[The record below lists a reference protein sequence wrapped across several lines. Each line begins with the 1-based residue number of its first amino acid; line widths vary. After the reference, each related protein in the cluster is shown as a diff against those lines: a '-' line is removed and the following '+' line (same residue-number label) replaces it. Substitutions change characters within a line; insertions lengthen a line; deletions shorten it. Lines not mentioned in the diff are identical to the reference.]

1 MNNEMIVSVPLKTSQ
16 VDVVLNALEEKAYN
30 VNALREQIYKEVKD
44 QISVINQ
51 DVKLETKE
59 EPLNCHPIFKPNLG
73 EYKSTRTNKG
83 DKHGRH
89 KNKM

>member
-30 VNALREQIYKEVKD
+30 VNALREQIYKDVKD
-44 QISVINQ
+44 QISIINQ

-59 EPLNCHPIFKPNLG
+59 EPLNHHLISKPNLG
-73 EYKSTRTNKG
+73 EYKSTRANKG